1 MNILH
6 LDEAVNYFNRVFLS
20 FGHECIL
27 SKEVKVRS
35 DDKPWY
41 DNEIRRFSRKR
52 DRLKTAAIKSKRPE
66 DWRKCKDIRNKVN
79 NLKKVC

>member
-1 MNILH
+1 MITRFDWNCLNILP
-6 LDEAVNYFNRVFLS
+6 LGEAVDYFNRVFLS
-20 FGHECIL
+20 FVHECIP
-27 SKEVKVRS
+27 SKEVTVRS

-66 DWRKCKDIRNKVN
+66 DW
-79 NLKKVC
+79 